1 MKPKSIFGLLKDTF
15 TEWREDKASRLGA
28 ALAYYAIFSIGPLIL
43 VAIAIAGFVF
53 GEEAA
58 SGQIEQSLGGVLGP
72 EGAAVIQQSV
82 ANAAKPG
89 AGIIAS
95 VLGIVT
101 LLLGASGIFG
111 QLQDALNTVWDA
123 EPPEG
128 GGIMGFIKTKLTLF
142 VMVLVVG
149 LLLLATLAANAVLS
163 VIGKAF
169 SDLLPGGALVWQA
182 VNFLATAA
190 MMTLAFALIFRFLPA
205 TEIAW
210 KDVWIGAVIT
220 SVLFTL
226 GQIALS
232 FYLGLSD
239 VGSPYGA
246 AGSLV
251 VVLVWIYYSAQILL
265 FGAEFTQVYARE
277 RGSRSPAAKK
287 AEGQELAVERHSPWF
302 RLQSEANK
310 G

>member
-1 MKPKSIFGLLKDTF
+1 MKPKGIFSLLKETF
-15 TEWREDKASRLGA
+15 TEWQEDKASRLGA
-28 ALAYYAIFSIGPLIL
+28 ALAYYAIFSIGPLLL

-58 SGQIEQSLGGVLGP
+58 SGQIEGAVSGVVG
-72 EGAAVIQQSV
+72 EDGAGVIQQSV
-82 ANAAKPG
+82 ENASKPG

-123 EPPEG
+123 EPEKG
-128 GGIMGFIKTKLTLF
+128 GGVAGFLKTKLMLF
-142 VMVLVVG
+142 LMVLGVG
-149 LLLLATLAANAVLS
+149 LLLLASLVLNAVLS
-163 VIGKAF
+163 VIGKSF
-169 SDLLPGGALVWQA
+169 SELLPGGALVWQA
-182 VNFLATAA
+182 VNFLVMAA
-190 MMTLAFALIFRFLPA
+190 IMTLAFALIYKTLPA
-205 TEIAW
+205 TDIAW
-210 KDVWIGAVIT
+210 KDVWIGAIIT

-226 GQIALS
+226 GQVGLS
-232 FYLGLSD
+232 IYLGFSD

-265 FGAEFTQVYARE
+265 FGAEFTQVYART
-277 RGSRSPAAKK
+277 RGSRAPTAEKGKPSP
-287 AEGQELAVERHSPWF
+287 LAERHSPWF
-302 RLQSEANK
+302 GLQSETR
-310 G
+310 

>member
-72 EGAAVIQQSV
+72 EGAAVIEQSV

-89 AGIIAS
+89 AGIVAS

-123 EPPEG
+123 EPEEG
-128 GGIMGFIKTKLTLF
+128 GGIVGFIKTKLTLF

-169 SDLLPGGALVWQA
+169 SDLLPGGALVWQV
-182 VNFLATAA
+182 VNFLARYDDPRLRPDLQVPTRHRNRLEGRLDRGRYNLHSLY
-190 MMTLAFALIFRFLPA
+190 TRPDRPQLL
-205 TEIAW
+205 
-210 KDVWIGAVIT
+210 
-220 SVLFTL
+220 L
-226 GQIALS
+226 GS
-232 FYLGLSD
+232 
-239 VGSPYGA
+239 
-246 AGSLV
+246 
-251 VVLVWIYYSAQILL
+251 
-265 FGAEFTQVYARE
+265 E
-277 RGSRSPAAKK
+277 RRR
-287 AEGQELAVERHSPWF
+287 LAVRCGRLAGHSA
-302 RLQSEANK
+302 RLDLLLGADPPVRSGVHTGLREGARLSISGSEESRGPGVGGRKALPLVPSAK
-310 G
+310 

>member
-15 TEWREDKASRLGA
+15 KEWREDKASRLGA

-43 VAIAIAGFVF
+43 VAVAVAGFVF

-58 SGQIEQSLGGVLGP
+58 QGQIVGSIQGVVGEDGAQIIQGMVQS
-72 EGAAVIQQSV
+72 AS
-82 ANAAKPG
+82 KPG

-95 VLGIVT
+95 ALGIVT

-123 EPPEG
+123 EPKEG
-128 GGIMGFIKTKLTLF
+128 GGIIGFLKTKLMLF
-142 VMVLVVG
+142 LMVLVVG
-149 LLLLATLAANAVLS
+149 LLLLASLVMNAVLT
-163 VIGKAF
+163 VIGKSF
-169 SDLLPGGALVWQA
+169 SEILPGGALVWQA
-182 VNFLATAA
+182 FNFLATAA
-190 MMTLAFALIFRFLPA
+190 IMTLLFALIYKTLPA
-205 TEIAW
+205 TDIAW
-210 KDVWIGAVIT
+210 KDVWVGSVIT
-220 SVLFTL
+220 AILFTI

-232 FYLGLSD
+232 IYLGFSD

-265 FGAEFTQVYARE
+265 FGAEFTQVYARN
-277 RGSRSPAAKK
+277 RGSRAPAAEKEAK
-287 AEGQELAVERHSPWF
+287 RAARHSPWF
-302 RLQSEANK
+302 RLHSETR
-310 G
+310 